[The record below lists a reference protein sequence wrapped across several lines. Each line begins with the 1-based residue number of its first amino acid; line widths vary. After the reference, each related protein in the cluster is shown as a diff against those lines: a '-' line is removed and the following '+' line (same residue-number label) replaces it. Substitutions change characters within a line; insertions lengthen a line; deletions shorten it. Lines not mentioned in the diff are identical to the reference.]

1 MSAIFT
7 DGSSTTT
14 AARVPFRGRRA
25 MDSKQAGSADKS
37 LRRAVL
43 AQLIAH
49 PLVSTGHI
57 FVAATAGGVTLSGYV
72 TSNAQK
78 CAAIIATRRVKGVEQ
93 VVDDLRVAVPCPDAR
108 DPPTEALE
116 ARPRVAAQLA
126 FRAFERFDRGEINPG
141 TLDTTMAEP
150 SELRQAP

>member
-1 MSAIFT
+1 MTVAPGDNTGAKPAERLSVC
-7 DGSSTTT
+7 GRK
-14 AARVPFRGRRA
+14 AAN
-25 MDSKQAGSADKS
+25 SKLVESADAV

-43 AQLIAH
+43 ARLIAD

-57 FVAATAGGVTLSGYV
+57 GVAAIAGQVTLTGYV

-78 CAAIIATRRVKGVEQ
+78 DAAGAATRRVKGVEQ

-126 FRAFERFDRGEINPG
+126 FRAFERFDRGEIKPG